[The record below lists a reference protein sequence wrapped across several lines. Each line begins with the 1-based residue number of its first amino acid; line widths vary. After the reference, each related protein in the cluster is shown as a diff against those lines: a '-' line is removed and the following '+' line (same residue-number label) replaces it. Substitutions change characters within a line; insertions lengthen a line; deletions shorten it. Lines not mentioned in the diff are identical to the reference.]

1 MPVDQA
7 ALAQQVLSRPLAAQ
21 AGPSGTQADRE
32 SQRASATATLTR
44 SGTDAQLAPSA
55 DRAPT
60 AGGATA
66 SPNPVGASA
75 PRTEGR
81 HGSPASA
88 AASQPVPVI
97 EMQRDGTLMV
107 KGDPVQLQ
115 ERLRQGGVER
125 VLRREGGVLV
135 GLDQAGKARQL
146 LQQPPPRAP
155 VSAGATQPSQSS
167 LPDQQFS
174 RSAPLSP
181 DRPSRA
187 RGLPSKPATVQ
198 SVRAAVARL
207 TNSMGL
213 LAEGRGRMVVATSA
227 DIQAHWEPLVGKVDM
242 GSQDTGL
249 AQGFYDPNTN
259 TVFLIADHIE
269 AGQEM
274 AVAAHELVHKHGKA
288 VLGEAGWRQLHE
300 VIGSWANRPE
310 GSLERQVYDEAT
322 ARVQASRPDNA
333 DAAAYSSEE
342 LFPYAVQVAME
353 LGVQPTALMPNNS
366 VQGWLARVRAS
377 LKDVLSKLTGNPQA
391 FDGQDLVDLAF
402 GIAQLERSASAPP
415 QKLPDGSA
423 PSAPALPIQ
432 MSRGAGKD
440 GAGAAPE
447 KGPLGSE
454 NNPRPVPLTDFKVRI
469 TTDNDPSNAITM
481 LVDGEYVDFASIEI
495 KNGSP
500 VLVVG
505 KNGQKNSGEHV
516 VIDAHGVTEAMLKAV
531 ISYYIETTG
540 SSPIELPG
548 SLAYDNLE
556 NFQKEFDKHRE
567 NNHNGTADD
576 WAQAA
581 IRDISFGKARQKL
594 GYGVFEIELL
604 GSINV
609 GDLKNVPKKINVI
622 ARRY

>member
-115 ERLRQGGVER
+115 ERLRQGGVDS

-135 GLDQAGKARQL
+135 GLDQVGKARQL
-146 LQQPPPRAP
+146 LQQPPRAQA
-155 VSAGATQPSQSS
+155 SAVPS
-167 LPDQQFS
+167 PTGQQYS
-174 RSAPLSP
+174 RSAPPSP

-213 LAEGRGRMVVATSA
+213 LANGLGRVVVATSA

-288 VLGEAGWRQLHE
+288 VLGEARWRQLHE

-310 GSLERQVYDEAT
+310 GSLERRVHDEAA
-322 ARVQASRPDNA
+322 ARVQASRPGNA
-333 DAAAYSSEE
+333 DAAAYTAVKSC
-342 LFPYAVQVAME
+342 FP
-353 LGVQPTALMPNNS
+353 MPCRWPWS
-366 VQGWLARVRAS
+366 WGCS
-377 LKDVLSKLTGNPQA
+377 L
-391 FDGQDLVDLAF
+391 
-402 GIAQLERSASAPP
+402 R
-415 QKLPDGSA
+415 
-423 PSAPALPIQ
+423 
-432 MSRGAGKD
+432 
-440 GAGAAPE
+440 
-447 KGPLGSE
+447 
-454 NNPRPVPLTDFKVRI
+454 
-469 TTDNDPSNAITM
+469 
-481 LVDGEYVDFASIEI
+481 
-495 KNGSP
+495 
-500 VLVVG
+500 
-505 KNGQKNSGEHV
+505 H
-516 VIDAHGVTEAMLKAV
+516 
-531 ISYYIETTG
+531 
-540 SSPIELPG
+540 
-548 SLAYDNLE
+548 
-556 NFQKEFDKHRE
+556 
-567 NNHNGTADD
+567 
-576 WAQAA
+576 
-581 IRDISFGKARQKL
+581 
-594 GYGVFEIELL
+594 
-604 GSINV
+604 
-609 GDLKNVPKKINVI
+609 
-622 ARRY
+622 

>member
-1 MPVDQA
+1 M
-7 ALAQQVLSRPLAAQ
+7 
-21 AGPSGTQADRE
+21 
-32 SQRASATATLTR
+32 
-44 SGTDAQLAPSA
+44 
-55 DRAPT
+55 
-60 AGGATA
+60 
-66 SPNPVGASA
+66 
-75 PRTEGR
+75 
-81 HGSPASA
+81 
-88 AASQPVPVI
+88 

-107 KGDPVQLQ
+107 RGDPVQLQ

-135 GLDQAGKARQL
+135 GLDQVGKARHL
-146 LQQPPPRAP
+146 LQQQPPRAP
-155 VSAGATQPSQSS
+155 ASAGATLPSQPSSPALS
-167 LPDQQFS
+167 GQQFS
-174 RSAPLSP
+174 RSAPPSP

-187 RGLPSKPATVQ
+187 RDLPSKPATVQ
-198 SVRAAVARL
+198 SVRAAVAKL

-213 LAEGRGRMVVATSA
+213 LAEGRGRVLVATSA
-227 DIQAHWEPLVGKVDM
+227 DIQAHWQPLIGKVDM
-242 GSQDTGL
+242 GSPDSGL
-249 AQGFYDPNTN
+249 AQGFYDPNTD

-310 GSLERQVYDEAT
+310 GSLERQVHDEAM
-322 ARVQASRPDNA
+322 ARVHASRPAGANETS
-333 DAAAYSSEE
+333 YSSEE

-377 LKDVLSKLTGNPQA
+377 LQDVLSKLTGNPQA

-415 QKLPDGSA
+415 QKRPDGSA

-481 LVDGEYVDFASIEI
+481 LVDGEDVDFAGIEITDNGPILSIE
-495 KNGSP
+495 KT
-500 VLVVG
+500 VLKKSSKEYVR
-505 KNGQKNSGEHV
+505 
-516 VIDAHGVTEAMLKAV
+516 IDAHGVTEAMLKAV
-531 ISYYIETTG
+531 ISYYIETKG
-540 SSPIELPG
+540 APPAGLPG
-548 SLAYDNLE
+548 NLADDNRI

-567 NNHNGTADD
+567 SNHNGTAND

-581 IRDISFGKARQKL
+581 IREISFGKARQKL

-604 GSINV
+604 GSINF
-609 GDLKNVPKKINVI
+609 GDLKNVPKEINII
-622 ARRY
+622 ARQY